1 MFLSLRVE
9 ENESDFQFGNIRVIL
24 GGEQVEGNL
33 LIIEDDAGIS
43 DMIADYMKK
52 EGYRSTVVHEGSSA
66 LDVFRADRYDLVLL
80 DLMLPGL
87 SGMDV
92 LQQLRGVS
100 RVPIVIVSAKDNE
113 VEKALGL
120 RFGADDYIAKPFS
133 LIELSARIQ
142 ASIRRATQY
151 SIPEGRTSAP
161 PAEPQLLT
169 VGELVMDPDNFS
181 VRKRGEDVRLTAK
194 EFQILKLM
202 LQHPSRVYTKAM
214 LYEQVWNEE
223 YYNDDNAIN
232 VHMRRLREKIEDDP
246 SNPRYIV
253 TLWGIGYRLGAL

>member
-1 MFLSLRVE
+1 M
-9 ENESDFQFGNIRVIL
+9 
-24 GGEQVEGNL
+24 EGNL

-43 DMIADYMKK
+43 GMIADYMNK
-52 EGYRSTVVHEGSSA
+52 EGYRSTVVHEGDRA
-66 LDVFRADRYDLVLL
+66 LEQFQADRYDLVLL
-80 DLMLPGL
+80 DLMLPGR

-92 LQQLRGVS
+92 LQEIRGVS
-100 RVPIVIVSAKDNE
+100 RVPILIVSAKDNE

-151 SIPEGRTSAP
+151 STPDQPAP
-161 PAEPQLLT
+161 PQPARPTLLT
-169 VGELVMDPDNFS
+169 AGDLTVDPENFS
-181 VRKRGEDVRLTAK
+181 VRKRGEEIRLTAK

-246 SNPRYIV
+246 SSPRYIV
-253 TLWGIGYRLGAL
+253 TLWGIGYRLGEL

>member
-1 MFLSLRVE
+1 M
-9 ENESDFQFGNIRVIL
+9 
-24 GGEQVEGNL
+24 EGNL
-33 LIIEDDAGIS
+33 LIIEDDIGIS

-52 EGYRSTVVHEGSSA
+52 EGYRSTVVHEGNRA
-66 LDVFRADRYDLVLL
+66 LERFKADRYDLVLL

-92 LQQLRGVS
+92 LQQLRTVT
-100 RVPIVIVSAKDNE
+100 RVPILIVSAKNNE

-120 RFGADDYIAKPFS
+120 RFGADDYISKPFS

-151 SIPEGRTSAP
+151 SIPEEQA
-161 PAEPQLLT
+161 AIEPTEPKLLT
-169 VGELVMDPDNFS
+169 AGDLVVDPDNFS
-181 VRKRGEDVRLTAK
+181 VRKRGEEVRLTAK

-253 TLWGIGYRLGAL
+253 TLWGIGYRLGEL

>member
-1 MFLSLRVE
+1 M
-9 ENESDFQFGNIRVIL
+9 
-24 GGEQVEGNL
+24 EGNL

-43 DMIADYMKK
+43 GMVADYMAK
-52 EGYRSTVVHEGSSA
+52 EGYRSTVVREGDRA
-66 LDVFRADRYDLVLL
+66 LEQFEADRYDLVLL
-80 DLMLPGL
+80 DLMLPGRG
-87 SGMDV
+87 GMDV
-92 LQQLRGVS
+92 LQQIRAVS
-100 RVPIVIVSAKDNE
+100 RVPILIVSAKDNE

-133 LIELSARIQ
+133 LIELSARIE

-151 SIPEGRTSAP
+151 SAPEAQAAP
-161 PAEPQLLT
+161 RAQENRLLKAGDLI
-169 VGELVMDPDNFS
+169 VDPDSFS
-181 VRKRGEDVRLTAK
+181 VRKNGEEVRLTAK

-202 LQHPSRVYTKAM
+202 MQHPSRVYTKAM

-246 SNPRYIV
+246 SNPRYLI
-253 TLWGIGYRLGAL
+253 TLWGIGYRLGEL

>member
-1 MFLSLRVE
+1 
-9 ENESDFQFGNIRVIL
+9 
-24 GGEQVEGNL
+24 VEGNL

-52 EGYRSTVVHEGSSA
+52 EGYRSDVVRDGSLA
-66 LDVFRADRYDLVLL
+66 LEQFGADRYDLVLL

-92 LQQLRGVS
+92 LQQLRSVS
-100 RVPIVIVSAKDNE
+100 RVPILIVSAKNNE

-151 SIPEGRTSAP
+151 SVPDAQAAAP
-161 PAEPQLLT
+161 PEEPALLAL
-169 VGELVMDPDNFS
+169 GDLVVDPDNFS
-181 VRKRGEDVRLTAK
+181 VRKRGEEVRLTAK
-194 EFQILKLM
+194 EFRILALM

-253 TLWGIGYRLGAL
+253 TLWGIGYRLGES

>member
-1 MFLSLRVE
+1 M
-9 ENESDFQFGNIRVIL
+9 
-24 GGEQVEGNL
+24 EGNL

-43 DMIADYMKK
+43 GMIADYMKK
-52 EGYRSTVVHEGSSA
+52 EGYRSTVVHEGDRA
-66 LDVFRADRYDLVLL
+66 LEQFQAERYDLVLL
-80 DLMLPGL
+80 DLMLPGRG
-87 SGMDV
+87 GMDV
-92 LQQLRGVS
+92 LQDIRGVS
-100 RVPIVIVSAKDNE
+100 RVPILIVSAKDNE

-151 SIPEGRTSAP
+151 STPDQPAP
-161 PAEPQLLT
+161 PQPARPELLT
-169 VGELVMDPDNFS
+169 AGDLIVDPENFS
-181 VRKRGEDVRLTAK
+181 VRKRGEEIRLTAK

-253 TLWGIGYRLGAL
+253 TLWGIGYRLGEL

>member
-1 MFLSLRVE
+1 M
-9 ENESDFQFGNIRVIL
+9 
-24 GGEQVEGNL
+24 EGNL
-33 LIIEDDAGIS
+33 LIIEDDTGIS

-52 EGYRSTVVHEGSSA
+52 EGYRSAVVHEGSSA
-66 LDVFRADRYDLVLL
+66 LEAFRADRYDLVLL

-100 RVPIVIVSAKDNE
+100 RVPILIVSAKDNE

-151 SIPEGRTSAP
+151 SIPEEQAVIQPTQP
-161 PAEPQLLT
+161 ELLT
-169 VGELVMDPDNFS
+169 AGDLVVDPDNFS
-181 VRKRGEDVRLTAK
+181 VRKRGEDIRLTAK

-253 TLWGIGYRLGAL
+253 TLWGIGYRLGER